1 VEEDNPLPAN
11 EFQRF
16 THGTPTIVGRN
27 DTHWNPISWWID
39 ESNMG
44 NYDSLFIYTPS
55 INCPVLLWL
64 LSTSESL
71 ARLRM
76 LPLERNALG
85 PKVIE
90 AYECLLGGGG
100 QV

>member
-1 VEEDNPLPAN
+1 LPAD

-64 LSTSESL
+64 LSASESL
-71 ARLRM
+71 ARLRI

-90 AYECLLGGGG
+90 ACECLLGGGG